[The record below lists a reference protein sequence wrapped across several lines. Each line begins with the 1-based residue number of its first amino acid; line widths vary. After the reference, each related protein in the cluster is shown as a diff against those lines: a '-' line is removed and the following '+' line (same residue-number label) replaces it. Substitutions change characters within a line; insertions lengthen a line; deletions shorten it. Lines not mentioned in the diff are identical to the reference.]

1 MFAFSQFTGSVEPLI
16 ESVEFCSNHENCET
30 RHAHIKMTKGF
41 VSKEPVKGRMVSP
54 QSQLFCMFSV
64 MVLNPLLIHVVNVL
78 SFYNL

>member
-1 MFAFSQFTGSVEPLI
+1 MFAFFQFTGSVEPSI

-30 RHAHIKMTKGF
+30 THAHIKMTKGF

-64 MVLNPLLIHVVNVL
+64 KDGSKSYVDPCCEGLKLP
-78 SFYNL
+78 